1 MSSFDER
8 GLDLFDE
15 TATAAGNFPQA
26 LRGYERGAVDAYIRE
41 LESKLARKAAE
52 AREARHQLELTQAS
66 AGTTD
71 FGRLGGHAR
80 GMLTAAEAQAAEIVA
95 AANAEAATIRSQAGS
110 DSTKLANETQRLL
123 DESREATAADLER
136 LRTLLG
142 EQTAAELESARA
154 DAAALLET
162 TERQREWLVREAE
175 TQARTIVDAALAE
188 AEQRRAETE
197 RLAAEQVAE
206 LARAKEAALAEI
218 AAGRQA
224 AADQIAELLTSS
236 KQQADDQHAR
246 LEADLVTADQRR
258 ETARAEAAEI
268 ARGAAEQAQTTVE
281 NAQHEAARILSEANQ
296 AAVEHAAQLRQE
308 VDALDLRKQ
317 AIVAQLAQLS
327 SFAIDTV
334 DQTTGQTE
342 PGDAPDGGEATDA
355 EAIVRSEP
363 ETEVAATEDAAE
375 PSEEAGDQPS
385 EAVPDGPSENE
396 TVKITTA
403 RTGKSR
409 TRSGK
414 SS

>member
-26 LRGYERGAVDAYIRE
+26 LRGYERSAVDAYIRE
-41 LESKLARKAAE
+41 LESKLSRKAAE
-52 AREARHQLELTQAS
+52 VREARHQLEVTQAS

-95 AANAEAATIRSQAGS
+95 TAHAQAETIRSQAGT
-110 DSTKLANETQRLL
+110 DSTRLTNETQRLL
-123 DESREATAADLER
+123 DESREATTADLEQ

-154 DAAALLET
+154 DAAALLAA
-162 TERQREWLVREAE
+162 TERQREWLLREAE
-175 TQARTIVDAALAE
+175 TQARTIVDAAVAE
-188 AEQRRAETE
+188 AERRRAETE
-197 RLAAEQVAE
+197 RLAAEQAAE
-206 LARAKEAALAEI
+206 LASAKEGALAEI

-224 AADQIAELLTSS
+224 AADQIAELLTIS
-236 KQQADDQHAR
+236 KQEADDQRLR

-258 ETARAEAAEI
+258 EVARAEAAEI
-268 ARGAAEQAQTTVE
+268 ARGAAEQAQTTIE
-281 NAQHEAARILSEANQ
+281 NAQHEATRILSEANQ

-317 AIVAQLAQLS
+317 AIVDQLAQLS

-334 DQTTGQTE
+334 EQTGSTPEPEAAEAVEEIPEVEPVAETE
-342 PGDAPDGGEATDA
+342 PVATAEVEPVAVAEVEPD
-355 EAIVRSEP
+355 SEQV
-363 ETEVAATEDAAE
+363 EQVEE
-375 PSEEAGDQPS
+375 PTQQVSRR
-385 EAVPDGPSENE
+385 NR
-396 TVKITTA
+396 
-403 RTGKSR
+403 RTSKTS
-409 TRSGK
+409 
-414 SS
+414 